1 MQHSVVLVD
10 DHPVFRQGLRHLLA
24 KEADLSVV
32 GEADDGQA
40 GIELVRTKFPD
51 LVVMDINMPN
61 LDGIEATRHILS
73 ESPDTK
79 VVALS
84 VHSSKQFVRD
94 MIQAGAM
101 GYILKESIPEEMIEG
116 IRTVISGN
124 IYLSKS
130 ISSLLVSDYRAL
142 LSECAP
148 DMDRISSPILQT
160 RLRRPAIPSHI
171 IPRARLIEMLE
182 KEVENPL
189 TLIAAP
195 AGYGKSILAGQWL
208 EVSELPGSWV
218 SLDESDND
226 LHSFLTYILEA
237 IQNVFPDYQL
247 NTKAL
252 LESAVLPPLKA
263 IVGYL
268 LNDLEA
274 LPRRFILVLDNYHYI
289 REAELHDF
297 LAAMLTHP
305 SSKMHLALLTRRDPP
320 LPLTT
325 LRGRGMLSEITA
337 KDLRFSTAETKSFL
351 ERFLR
356 IAVAD
361 KTAQVLQEKMEGW
374 ATGLHLAALS
384 IRRETDRERLL
395 EGLAENTQYVRDY
408 LIQEVLSTISP
419 KFNSYLLRSSILDRF
434 CAPLC
439 EALASDD
446 SENKTKEE
454 ESGRNFFN
462 WLIRTHLFVV
472 SADEAG
478 RWFRYHQLFQELLQ
492 NQLKRGTSPE
502 AIAELHLRASR
513 WFGENGFLQEA
524 SKHALA
530 AGDHEAARRFEAMQ
544 KPPVRKPETNELLAD
559 FLVTDSVAPLAAP
572 ATALRGS
579 SPQPSS
585 HQHLADPLTNRELDV
600 IQLLEQRLCNKEIA
614 SKLFV
619 TTETVKGHL
628 KNIYQKLEV
637 DNRREAVEVA
647 KRLRII

>member
-1 MQHSVVLVD
+1 MKHSVVLVD

-24 KEADLSVV
+24 KEEDLSVV

-116 IRTVISGN
+116 IRAVISGN

-148 DMDRISSPILQT
+148 DKDRISLPILQT

-171 IPRARLIEMLE
+171 IPRVRLIEMLE
-182 KEVENPL
+182 KEIENPL

-195 AGYGKSILAGQWL
+195 AGYGKSILASQWM
-208 EVSELPGSWV
+208 EVSALPGAWM
-218 SLDESDND
+218 SLDESDNE

-237 IQNVFPDYQL
+237 IQKVFPDYQL
-247 NTKAL
+247 DTKRL
-252 LESAVLPPLKA
+252 LESAILPPLKA

-274 LPRRFILVLDNYHYI
+274 LPQRFILVMDNYHYI
-289 REAELHDF
+289 RKAEQHDF
-297 LAAMLTHP
+297 LAAMLAHP

-320 LPLTT
+320 LPLTA
-325 LRGRGMLSEITA
+325 LRSRGMLTEITT
-337 KDLRFSTAETKSFL
+337 KDLRFTTAEAKSFL
-351 ERFLR
+351 ERFLH
-356 IAVAD
+356 ITVAD

-374 ATGLHLAALS
+374 PTGLHLAALS
-384 IRRETDRERLL
+384 IRREADRERLID
-395 EGLAENTQYVRDY
+395 GLVENTQYVRDY
-408 LIQEVLSTISP
+408 LIQEVLSTVSP

-439 EALASDD
+439 EALAADD
-446 SENKTKEE
+446 SENKTQEG
-454 ESGRNFFN
+454 ESGRNFLD
-462 WLIRTHLFVV
+462 WLIRTHLFIVP
-472 SADEAG
+472 ADEAG

-492 NQLKRGTSPE
+492 NQLKRGTNPE

-524 SKHALA
+524 VNHALA
-530 AGDHEAARRFEAMQ
+530 GGDHEAAGRFEALQ
-544 KPPVRKPETNELLAD
+544 KTQAGETDTNELLTD
-559 FLVTDSVAPLAAP
+559 FSVPKPVAPHAAAAP
-572 ATALRGS
+572 GLRGD
-579 SPQPSS
+579 SPVPSRDKS
-585 HQHLADPLTNRELDV
+585 LAEPLTNREIDV
-600 IQLLEQRLCNKEIA
+600 LQLLEQRLQNKEIA
-614 SKLFV
+614 ATLFV

-628 KNIYQKLEV
+628 KNIYQKLGV
-637 DNRREAVEVA
+637 DNRRKAVEAA
-647 KRLRII
+647 KRLQII